1 MEMEKEEESQEM
13 DNLASKLLK
22 SRTVVI
28 SQQVD
33 AKLTSKVLSQL
44 VLLEQEGNDQP
55 ITVFINSPGGE
66 IFSGFAIFDMLN
78 FISCPVTT
86 IVTGFAASMGSIL
99 SLAADKGRRY
109 AMPQAKIM
117 IHQPLLMG
125 YQGRA
130 TECEIQAREILKTRD
145 HLVKLYSE
153 QTGKSHEEIK
163 KASHIFLPGVGAFK
177 KAMGILEKNNLINL
191 LRNLDFAKTNLLGI
205 CLGMQLLLENSE
217 EDGFCEGLGLIK
229 GNVKTDENV
238 KAEERNLNRL
248 HSQWSHSSLYQTIN
262 NIIKES

>member
-1 MEMEKEEESQEM
+1 MSKEKNKENKEME
-13 DNLASKLLK
+13 DLASKLLK

-33 AKLTSKVLSQL
+33 AELTAKVLSQL
-44 VLLEQEGNDQP
+44 VLLEQEGHEEP
-55 ITVFINSPGGE
+55 VTVFINSPGGE

-78 FISCPVTT
+78 FIACPVTT

-99 SLAADKGRRY
+99 SMAADKGRRF

-130 TECEIQAREILKTRD
+130 SECEIQAREILKTRD

-153 QTGKSHEEIK
+153 QTGKSREDIK
-163 KASHIFLPGVGAFK
+163 KA
-177 KAMGILEKNNLINL
+177 
-191 LRNLDFAKTNLLGI
+191 LDRDNWFT
-205 CLGMQLLLENSE
+205 
-217 EDGFCEGLGLIK
+217 
-229 GNVKTDENV
+229 
-238 KAEERNLNRL
+238 AEEALEYGL
-248 HSQWSHSSLYQTIN
+248 LDKVVHSRSEL
-262 NIIKES
+262 K

>member
-55 ITVFINSPGGE
+55 VTVFINSPGGE

-99 SLAADKGRRY
+99 SLAADKGCRY

-145 HLVKLYSE
+145 HLVKLYAE
-153 QTGKSHEEIK
+153 QTGKNREEIK
-163 KASHIFLPGVGAFK
+163 KALDRDNWFTAEE
-177 KAMGILEKNNLINL
+177 ALEY
-191 LRNLDFAKTNLLGI
+191 
-205 CLGMQLLLENSE
+205 
-217 EDGFCEGLGLIK
+217 GLIDK
-229 GNVKTDENV
+229 VVHTRSE
-238 KAEERNLNRL
+238 
-248 HSQWSHSSLYQTIN
+248 I
-262 NIIKES
+262 

>member
-1 MEMEKEEESQEM
+1 MSKEKNEKNKEME
-13 DNLASKLLK
+13 DLASKLLK

-33 AKLTSKVLSQL
+33 AELTAKVLSQL
-44 VLLEQEGNDQP
+44 VLLEQEGHEEP
-55 ITVFINSPGGE
+55 VTVFINSPGGE

-78 FISCPVTT
+78 FIACPVTT

-99 SLAADKGRRY
+99 SMAADKGRRF

-130 TECEIQAREILKTRD
+130 SECEIQAREILKTRD

-153 QTGKSHEEIK
+153 QTGKSREEIK
-163 KASHIFLPGVGAFK
+163 KA
-177 KAMGILEKNNLINL
+177 
-191 LRNLDFAKTNLLGI
+191 LDRDNWFT
-205 CLGMQLLLENSE
+205 
-217 EDGFCEGLGLIK
+217 
-229 GNVKTDENV
+229 
-238 KAEERNLNRL
+238 AEEALEYGL
-248 HSQWSHSSLYQTIN
+248 LDKVVHSRSEL
-262 NIIKES
+262 K

>member
-1 MEMEKEEESQEM
+1 MKMEKDEESQET

-44 VLLEQEGNDQP
+44 VLLEQEGDDQP
-55 ITVFINSPGGE
+55 VTVFINSPGGE

-99 SLAADKGRRY
+99 SLAADQGCRY

-153 QTGKSHEEIK
+153 QTGKSNDEIK
-163 KASHIFLPGVGAFK
+163 KALDRDNWFTAEE
-177 KAMGILEKNNLINL
+177 ALEY
-191 LRNLDFAKTNLLGI
+191 
-205 CLGMQLLLENSE
+205 
-217 EDGFCEGLGLIK
+217 GLIDK
-229 GNVKTDENV
+229 VVRSRSE
-238 KAEERNLNRL
+238 
-248 HSQWSHSSLYQTIN
+248 I
-262 NIIKES
+262 

>member
-55 ITVFINSPGGE
+55 VTVFINSPGGE

-78 FISCPVTT
+78 FITCPVTT

-99 SLAADKGRRY
+99 SLAADKGCRY

-153 QTGKSHEEIK
+153 QTGKSCEEIK
-163 KASHIFLPGVGAFK
+163 KALDRDNWFTAEE
-177 KAMGILEKNNLINL
+177 ALEY
-191 LRNLDFAKTNLLGI
+191 
-205 CLGMQLLLENSE
+205 
-217 EDGFCEGLGLIK
+217 GLIDK
-229 GNVKTDENV
+229 VVHTRSE
-238 KAEERNLNRL
+238 
-248 HSQWSHSSLYQTIN
+248 I
-262 NIIKES
+262 

>member
-1 MEMEKEEESQEM
+1 MKMEKDEESQET

-44 VLLEQEGNDQP
+44 VLLEQESDDQP
-55 ITVFINSPGGE
+55 LTVFINSPGGE

-99 SLAADKGRRY
+99 SLAADKGRTY

-153 QTGKSHEEIK
+153 QTGKSLEEIK
-163 KASHIFLPGVGAFK
+163 KA
-177 KAMGILEKNNLINL
+177 
-191 LRNLDFAKTNLLGI
+191 LDRDNWFT
-205 CLGMQLLLENSE
+205 
-217 EDGFCEGLGLIK
+217 
-229 GNVKTDENV
+229 
-238 KAEERNLNRL
+238 AEEALKYALIDKVVHTR
-248 HSQWSHSSLYQTIN
+248 SEI
-262 NIIKES
+262 

>member
-1 MEMEKEEESQEM
+1 MEMEKEEESQEI

-44 VLLEQEGNDQP
+44 VLLEQEGDDQP

-86 IVTGFAASMGSIL
+86 IVTGFAASLGSIL
-99 SLAADKGRRY
+99 SLAAAKGRRY

-153 QTGKSHEEIK
+153 HTGKSHEEIK
-163 KASHIFLPGVGAFK
+163 KALDRDNWFTAEE
-177 KAMGILEKNNLINL
+177 ALEY
-191 LRNLDFAKTNLLGI
+191 
-205 CLGMQLLLENSE
+205 
-217 EDGFCEGLGLIK
+217 GLIDR
-229 GNVKTDENV
+229 VVHTRSE
-238 KAEERNLNRL
+238 
-248 HSQWSHSSLYQTIN
+248 I
-262 NIIKES
+262 

>member
-1 MEMEKEEESQEM
+1 MKMEKDEESQET

-44 VLLEQEGNDQP
+44 VLLEQEGDDKP
-55 ITVFINSPGGE
+55 VTVLINSPGGE

-109 AMPQAKIM
+109 SMPQAKIM

-130 TECEIQAREILKTRD
+130 TECEIQAREILKTRE

-163 KASHIFLPGVGAFK
+163 KALDRDNWFTAEE
-177 KAMGILEKNNLINL
+177 ALEY
-191 LRNLDFAKTNLLGI
+191 
-205 CLGMQLLLENSE
+205 
-217 EDGFCEGLGLIK
+217 GLIDK
-229 GNVKTDENV
+229 VVHTRSE
-238 KAEERNLNRL
+238 L
-248 HSQWSHSSLYQTIN
+248 
-262 NIIKES
+262 

>member
-1 MEMEKEEESQEM
+1 MKMEKDEESQET
-13 DNLASKLLK
+13 DNFASKLLK

-44 VLLEQEGNDQP
+44 VLLEQESDEQP

-99 SLAADKGRRY
+99 SLAADKGCRY

-163 KASHIFLPGVGAFK
+163 KALDRDNWFTAEEAF
-177 KAMGILEKNNLINL
+177 EY
-191 LRNLDFAKTNLLGI
+191 
-205 CLGMQLLLENSE
+205 
-217 EDGFCEGLGLIK
+217 GLIDK
-229 GNVKTDENV
+229 VV
-238 KAEERNLNRL
+238 YNR
-248 HSQWSHSSLYQTIN
+248 SEI
-262 NIIKES
+262 

>member
-1 MEMEKEEESQEM
+1 MKMEKDEESQET

-44 VLLEQEGNDQP
+44 VLLEQESDDQP
-55 ITVFINSPGGE
+55 VTVFINSPGGE

-99 SLAADKGRRY
+99 SLAADKGCRY

-163 KASHIFLPGVGAFK
+163 KALDRDNWFTAEEAF
-177 KAMGILEKNNLINL
+177 EY
-191 LRNLDFAKTNLLGI
+191 
-205 CLGMQLLLENSE
+205 
-217 EDGFCEGLGLIK
+217 GLIDK
-229 GNVKTDENV
+229 VV
-238 KAEERNLNRL
+238 YNR
-248 HSQWSHSSLYQTIN
+248 SEI
-262 NIIKES
+262 

>member
-1 MEMEKEEESQEM
+1 MKMEKDEESHET
-13 DNLASKLLK
+13 DNLSSKLLK

-44 VLLEQEGNDQP
+44 VLLEQESDDQP
-55 ITVFINSPGGE
+55 VTVFINSPGGE

-99 SLAADKGRRY
+99 SLAADKGLRY

-153 QTGKSHEEIK
+153 QTGKSLEEIK
-163 KASHIFLPGVGAFK
+163 KALDRDNWFTAEE
-177 KAMGILEKNNLINL
+177 ALEY
-191 LRNLDFAKTNLLGI
+191 
-205 CLGMQLLLENSE
+205 
-217 EDGFCEGLGLIK
+217 GLIDK
-229 GNVKTDENV
+229 VVHTRSE
-238 KAEERNLNRL
+238 
-248 HSQWSHSSLYQTIN
+248 I
-262 NIIKES
+262 

>member
-1 MEMEKEEESQEM
+1 MKMEKDEESQET
-13 DNLASKLLK
+13 DNLAGKLLK

-44 VLLEQEGNDQP
+44 VLLEQESDDQQ

-99 SLAADKGRRY
+99 SLAADKGQRY

-153 QTGKSHEEIK
+153 QTGKSRDEIK
-163 KASHIFLPGVGAFK
+163 KALDRDNWFTAEE
-177 KAMGILEKNNLINL
+177 ALEY
-191 LRNLDFAKTNLLGI
+191 
-205 CLGMQLLLENSE
+205 
-217 EDGFCEGLGLIK
+217 GLIDK
-229 GNVKTDENV
+229 VVRSRSE
-238 KAEERNLNRL
+238 
-248 HSQWSHSSLYQTIN
+248 I
-262 NIIKES
+262 